1 MSATFRLS
9 AKKKVSQDDLRRL
22 MAEQK
27 GKSAK
32 QPKIDNPLAKYND
45 AGQLMCVLCKSV
57 VRSEN
62 VWNVHVNAKQHK
74 ENVAEAKRLKELT
87 NNFTSAVKVKNQ
99 KRHGDP
105 PSSAPSEKKIKGIL
119 KNASAVP
126 QIPVV
131 PHIPKNNAPNI
142 ISYHNEEIKRA
153 PLPNL
158 SDAPKVEKPSTS
170 TLADEEVLQPAPE
183 QPIPE
188 GFFDDP
194 ILDAKVR
201 NIEYKD
207 PVEEEW
213 EKFQKEI
220 KEEATASAE
229 IIAGEQ
235 EEATAERQ
243 IEEIDEQIRKWSR
256 VLDIEL
262 KKEDIKKKKQDTDQM
277 SEDEDLESDNE
288 ADLDEFL
295 DWRAKKAYR

>member
-87 NNFTSAVKVKNQ
+87 NNFTSAVK
-99 KRHGDP
+99 
-105 PSSAPSEKKIKGIL
+105 KKIKGIL

-126 QIPVV
+126 QIPIV

-170 TLADEEVLQPAPE
+170 TQADEEVMQPAPE